1 MREHTDQHTGQ
12 DTDEQLMM
20 LVKSQDISAYERLID
35 RYEQRIFGFFWRL
48 ASDTE
53 EARDCTQETFLRLWR
68 GRRRYSPSG
77 KFSSYLFQIAKNHL
91 LNERHKQQS
100 RVKVEGCYAD
110 SQESSASRYAPDASD
125 EMLAD
130 ELRTAVCE
138 AISRLPKEHRLVW
151 VLSENQGMSYKEIGQ
166 ILNCSPATVCS
177 RKAEAVEQL
186 QVILAPLGEELWS
199 EKPEVDSKTNSDLKY
214 QGKNR

>member
-1 MREHTDQHTGQ
+1 MNILNEHTDEY
-12 DTDEQLMM
+12 TDEQLMM
-20 LVKSQDISAYERLID
+20 LVKSQDICAYERLIG

-48 ASDTE
+48 VADVE
-53 EARDCTQETFLRLWR
+53 EARDCTQETFLRLWK

-100 RVKVEGCYAD
+100 RVKVQRCYAD
-110 SQESSASRYAPDASD
+110 TQESSASRHAPDASD

-130 ELRTAVCE
+130 ELRKAVCE

-151 VLSENQGMSYKEIGQ
+151 VLSEHQGMSYKEIGQ

-177 RKAEAVEQL
+177 RKAKAVEEL
-186 QVILAPLGEELWS
+186 QVILAPLGKELCG
-199 EKPEVDSKTNSDLKY
+199 ETPKVDGRTYSDLKDK
-214 QGKNR
+214 GKNR

>member
-20 LVKSQDISAYERLID
+20 LVKSQDIPAYERLID

-48 ASDTE
+48 ASDAE
-53 EARDCTQETFLRLWR
+53 EARDCTQETFLRLWK

-110 SQESSASRYAPDASD
+110 SQESSASRHAPDASD

-151 VLSENQGMSYKEIGQ
+151 VLSEHQGMSYKEIGQ

-186 QVILAPLGEELWS
+186 QVILAPLGEELCG
-199 EKPEVDSKTNSDLKY
+199 EKPEVDSRTYSDLKD

>member
-1 MREHTDQHTGQ
+1 MHERADEH
-12 DTDEQLMM
+12 TDEQLMM
-20 LVKSQDISAYERLID
+20 LVKSQDMPAYERLID

-48 ASDTE
+48 VADAE
-53 EARDCTQETFLRLWR
+53 EARDCTQETFLRLWK

-110 SQESSASRYAPDASD
+110 SQESSVSRHAPDASD
-125 EMLAD
+125 ELLAN

-151 VLSENQGMSYKEIGQ
+151 VLSEHQGMSYKEIGQ

-186 QVILAPLGEELWS
+186 QVILAPLDEELCG
-199 EKPEVDSKTNSDLKY
+199 EKPEVDSRIYSDLKD